1 MGDNPLG
8 RTGALSPEV
17 NLIRIEPVFHEK
29 IWGGRKLETEFGYT
43 IPDGPIGECWAIS
56 AHPAGDCHVR
66 DGAYAGMLLSGL
78 WTEHHE
84 LFGAAEGDRFPL
96 LIKFLDAAK
105 DLSIQVHPDD
115 AYAAEHEGG
124 SLGKCECWYVLHA
137 DPNAT
142 IVVGQRAKSP
152 EEFGRL
158 VEEGRWSELLNE
170 VPVHAGDFFQ
180 IAPGTVHAIKGGTMV
195 LETQQSSDITY
206 RVYDYDRV
214 QADGTKREL
223 HLQKSLDVID
233 FGAKPITSGRV
244 SAPTTNG
251 ITQLVCCPRYTVW
264 HVRATGTATLSSPK
278 TFYCASVIEGTGR
291 ASGHELRKGDHFIVP
306 AGYGTLRLEGDMQ
319 LIVST
324 VPANDQAA

>member
-8 RTGALSPEV
+8 RTGALSPEMD
-17 NLIRIEPVFHEK
+17 LIRIEPVFHEK

-66 DGAYAGMLLSGL
+66 NGAYAGMLLSSL

-180 IAPGTVHAIKGGTMV
+180 IAPGTVHALKGGTMV

>member
-66 DGAYAGMLLSGL
+66 DGAYAGMLLSSL

-291 ASGHELRKGDHFIVP
+291 ASDHELRKGDHFIVP

-324 VPANDQAA
+324 VPASDQAA

>member
-17 NLIRIEPVFHEK
+17 DLIRIEPVFHEK

-66 DGAYAGMLLSGL
+66 DGAYAGMLLSSL

-152 EEFGRL
+152 EEFARL
-158 VEEGRWSELLNE
+158 VKEGRWSELLNE

-244 SAPTTNG
+244 STLTTNG

-291 ASGHELRKGDHFIVP
+291 ASDHELRKGDHFIVP

-324 VPANDQAA
+324 VPASDQAA

>member
-56 AHPAGDCHVR
+56 AHPAGDCHVK
-66 DGAYAGMLLSGL
+66 DGAYAGMLLSSL

-291 ASGHELRKGDHFIVP
+291 ASDHELRKGDHFIVP

-324 VPANDQAA
+324 VPASDQAA

>member
-8 RTGALSPEV
+8 RTSALNPEV
-17 NLIRIEPVFHEK
+17 DLIRIEPVFHEK

-66 DGAYAGMLLSGL
+66 DGAYAGMLLSSL

-115 AYAAEHEGG
+115 AYAAKHEGG

-152 EEFGRL
+152 EEFARL

-291 ASGHELRKGDHFIVP
+291 ASDHELRKGDHFIVP

-324 VPANDQAA
+324 VPANEQAA

>member
-66 DGAYAGMLLSGL
+66 DGAYAGMLLSSL

-291 ASGHELRKGDHFIVP
+291 ASDHELRKGDHFIVP

>member
-8 RTGALSPEV
+8 RTGTLSPEV
-17 NLIRIEPVFHEK
+17 DLIRIEPVFHEK

-66 DGAYAGMLLSGL
+66 DGAYAGMLLSSL

-115 AYAAEHEGG
+115 AYAAKHEGG

-291 ASGHELRKGDHFIVP
+291 ASDHKLRKGDHFIVP

>member
-8 RTGALSPEV
+8 RTGALSPEMD
-17 NLIRIEPVFHEK
+17 LIRIEPVFHEK

-66 DGAYAGMLLSGL
+66 NGAYAGMLLSSL

>member
-1 MGDNPLG
+1 M
-8 RTGALSPEV
+8 
-17 NLIRIEPVFHEK
+17 
-29 IWGGRKLETEFGYT
+29 
-43 IPDGPIGECWAIS
+43 
-56 AHPAGDCHVR
+56 R
-66 DGAYAGMLLSGL
+66 DGAYAGMLLSSL

-152 EEFGRL
+152 EEFARL

-244 SAPTTNG
+244 SAPTIHG

-324 VPANDQAA
+324 VPANDQAT

>member
-324 VPANDQAA
+324 VPASDQAA

>member
-66 DGAYAGMLLSGL
+66 DGAYAGMLLSSL

-152 EEFGRL
+152 EEFARL

-324 VPANDQAA
+324 VPASDQAA

>member
-17 NLIRIEPVFHEK
+17 DLIRIEPVFHEK
-29 IWGGRKLETEFGYT
+29 IWGGRKLETEFCYT

-66 DGAYAGMLLSGL
+66 DGAYAGMLLSSL

-115 AYAAEHEGG
+115 TYAAKHEGG

-152 EEFGRL
+152 EEFARL

-291 ASGHELRKGDHFIVP
+291 ASDHELRKGDHFIVP

-324 VPANDQAA
+324 VPANEQAA

>member
-1 MGDNPLG
+1 M
-8 RTGALSPEV
+8 
-17 NLIRIEPVFHEK
+17 
-29 IWGGRKLETEFGYT
+29 
-43 IPDGPIGECWAIS
+43 
-56 AHPAGDCHVR
+56 R
-66 DGAYAGMLLSGL
+66 DGAYAGMLLSSL

-291 ASGHELRKGDHFIVP
+291 ASDHELRKGDHFIVP

-324 VPANDQAA
+324 VPANEQAA

>member
-66 DGAYAGMLLSGL
+66 DGAYAGMLLSSL

-152 EEFGRL
+152 EEFARL

-206 RVYDYDRV
+206 RVYDYDRM

>member
-8 RTGALSPEV
+8 RTGALNPEV
-17 NLIRIEPVFHEK
+17 DLIRIEPVFHEK

-66 DGAYAGMLLSGL
+66 DGAYAGMLLSSL

-115 AYAAEHEGG
+115 TYAAEHEGG

-291 ASGHELRKGDHFIVP
+291 ASDHELRKGDHFIVP

-324 VPANDQAA
+324 VPANEQAA

>member
-8 RTGALSPEV
+8 RTGALSPEMD
-17 NLIRIEPVFHEK
+17 LIRIEPVFHEK

-66 DGAYAGMLLSGL
+66 DGAYAGMLLSSL

-291 ASGHELRKGDHFIVP
+291 ASDHELRKGDHFIVP

-324 VPANDQAA
+324 VPANEQAA

>member
-17 NLIRIEPVFHEK
+17 DLIRIEPVFHEK

-66 DGAYAGMLLSGL
+66 DGAYAGMLLSSL

-105 DLSIQVHPDD
+105 DLPIQVHPDD

-124 SLGKCECWYVLHA
+124 SLGKCQCWYVLHA

-142 IVVGQRAKSP
+142 LVVGQPAKSP
-152 EEFGRL
+152 EEFASL
-158 VEEGRWSELLNE
+158 VEEGR
-170 VPVHAGDFFQ
+170 
-180 IAPGTVHAIKGGTMV
+180 
-195 LETQQSSDITY
+195 
-206 RVYDYDRV
+206 
-214 QADGTKREL
+214 
-223 HLQKSLDVID
+223 
-233 FGAKPITSGRV
+233 
-244 SAPTTNG
+244 
-251 ITQLVCCPRYTVW
+251 
-264 HVRATGTATLSSPK
+264 
-278 TFYCASVIEGTGR
+278 
-291 ASGHELRKGDHFIVP
+291 
-306 AGYGTLRLEGDMQ
+306 
-319 LIVST
+319 
-324 VPANDQAA
+324 